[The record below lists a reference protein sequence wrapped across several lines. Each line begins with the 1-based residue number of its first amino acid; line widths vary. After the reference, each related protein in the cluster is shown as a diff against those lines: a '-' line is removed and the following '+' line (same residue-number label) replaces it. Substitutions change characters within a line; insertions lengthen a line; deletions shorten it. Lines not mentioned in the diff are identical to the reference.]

1 MTSSIKTTAFSLAK
15 RTELRSDDS
24 YDVKIV
30 NQECIAVVCDGVG
43 SAIGG
48 GEASL
53 KAVSHI
59 VNSFKTRPISWTI
72 DKSILSFIQTANTLL
87 YNTSMAKYERA
98 EMLTTLAMVVVV
110 GDRLYGANIGDSAIF
125 LCRNNELVQLSND
138 HNMQEVG
145 FTHVLT
151 KALGLEN
158 NIEPYFFENF
168 VQPGDKILLCSDGL
182 TNLLSKD
189 EILKNI
195 SFGANF
201 LVKLAS
207 EKTNHLLPDDTTA
220 VVLEINEIDEIVKLK
235 QQNLPVPQILQSSEI
250 IDGYLLKKPLSFNN
264 RTWLCEKD
272 NEEFILKFPLYDEDD
287 QERLTDY
294 FVKEAWNA
302 RRLKAGFFPKAY
314 IPIDRTYR
322 YYVMEKVD
330 GITLKEHIKK
340 RKLGIED
347 TIKLAGTLLKMGQY
361 LVKYD
366 LVHGDIKPEN
376 IIVSSRNG
384 KMNFTIVDFGSIT
397 EIFSIDSKAGTPS
410 YLAPERFSGE
420 SISECTEIFAIGI
433 VLYEALSGKFP
444 YGEIEPFQ
452 NPTFYQA
459 KRPKDRN
466 NNIPSWLDSVIS
478 RSISVDLDKR
488 YKNYSHML
496 YELENSDKVETY
508 YGTDTPLFEMI
519 PPKVAQYGFALMIII
534 NVILVFKIYS

>member
-1 MTSSIKTTAFSLAK
+1 MASSIKTTAFSLAK
-15 RTELRSDDS
+15 GTELRSDDS
-24 YDVKIV
+24 YEVKIV
-30 NQECIAVVCDGVG
+30 NGECIAVVCDGVG

-59 VNSFKTRPISWTI
+59 VKSFKNRPISWAI
-72 DKSILSFIQTANTLL
+72 DKSILSFIETINTLL
-87 YNTSMAKYERA
+87 YNTSIAKYERA
-98 EMLTTLAMVVVV
+98 EMLTTLAMVVVI
-110 GDRLYGANIGDSAIF
+110 GDRLYGANIGDSSI
-125 LCRNNELVQLSND
+125 LICRDNKLNKLSND
-138 HNMQEVG
+138 HNMKEKE

-151 KALGLEN
+151 KALGLEKEV
-158 NIEPYFFENF
+158 EPYFFENF
-168 VQPGDKILLCSDGL
+168 VQPNDKILICSDGL
-182 TNLLSKD
+182 TNILDSD

-207 EKTNHLLPDDTTA
+207 EKVNHILPDDTTA
-220 VVLEINEIDEIVKLK
+220 IVLEINEIDEIIKLK
-235 QQNLPVPQILQSSEI
+235 QQNLTIPKTLQKDNL
-250 IDGYLLKKPLSFNN
+250 IDGYLLQKSLSEND

-272 NEEFILKFPLYDEDD
+272 HKEVILKFPLYNEDD
-287 QERLTDY
+287 QERLTDC

-302 RRLKAGFFPKAY
+302 RRLKAGFLPKAY
-314 IPIDRTYR
+314 IPVNRTYR
-322 YYVMEKVD
+322 YYLMEKID
-330 GITLKEHIKK
+330 GITLKEHISK

-347 TIKLAGTLLKMGQY
+347 AIKLGQTLLKMGQY
-361 LVKYD
+361 LMKYD

-376 IIVSSRNG
+376 IIVSQRNG

-410 YLAPERFSGE
+410 YLAPERFIGSGINE
-420 SISECTEIFAIGI
+420 GSEIFSIGV

-452 NPTFYQA
+452 NPTFFQA
-459 KRPKDRN
+459 KRVKSRN
-466 NNIPSWLDSVIS
+466 NNISSWLDSVIS
-478 RSISVDLDKR
+478 RSISVDENKR

-508 YGTDTPLFEMI
+508 YGTDTPLLEMI
-519 PPKVAQYGFALMIII
+519 PPKVAQYGFVLMMMINII
-534 NVILVFKIYS
+534 LLFKIFQ

>member
-15 RTELRSDDS
+15 GSELRSDDS

-30 NQECIAVVCDGVG
+30 NGECIALVCDGVG

-59 VNSFKTRPISWTI
+59 INSFKTRPISWKI
-72 DKSILSFIQTANTLL
+72 DKSILSFIQTANSLL
-87 YNTSMAKYERA
+87 YNTSIAKYERA
-98 EMLTTLAMVVVV
+98 EMLTTLAMVVII
-110 GDRLYGANIGDSAIF
+110 GDRLYGANVGDSAIF
-125 LCRNNELVQLSND
+125 LCRENKLYKLSND
-138 HNMQEVG
+138 HNMKEEN

-151 KALGLEN
+151 KVVGLEKD
-158 NIEPYFFENF
+158 IEPYLFENF
-168 VQPGDKILLCSDGL
+168 VQPNDKILICSDGL
-182 TNLLSKD
+182 TTILDEN
-189 EILKNI
+189 EILENI

-207 EKTNHLLPDDTTA
+207 EKMNHILPDDTTA
-220 VVLEINEIDEIVKLK
+220 IVLEINEIDEIVKLK
-235 QQNLPVPQILQSSEI
+235 QQNLTIPETLQKDDVV
-250 IDGYLLKKPLSFNN
+250 DGYLLKKSLSGND

-272 NEEFILKFPLYDEDD
+272 NEEVILKFPLFDENS
-287 QERLTDY
+287 QERFTDS
-294 FVKEAWNA
+294 FIKEAWNA
-302 RRLKAGFFPKAY
+302 KRLKAGFFPKAY
-314 IPIDRTYR
+314 IPIERTYR
-322 YYVMEKVD
+322 YYVMEKID
-330 GITLKEHIKK
+330 GITLKEHINK

-347 TIKLAGTLLKMGQY
+347 TIKLGQTLLKMGQY
-361 LVKYD
+361 LMKYD

-376 IIVSSRNG
+376 IIVSQRNG

-410 YLAPERFSGE
+410 YLAPERFTGT
-420 SISECTEIFAIGI
+420 SINEGAEIFSIGV

-452 NPTFYQA
+452 NPTFYQT
-459 KRPKDRN
+459 KRIKNRN

-478 RSISVDLDKR
+478 RSISVDENKR

-508 YGTDTPLFEMI
+508 YGTDTPLLEMI
-519 PPKVAQYGFALMIII
+519 PPKVAQYGFVLMMMINII
-534 NVILVFKIYS
+534 LLFKIFQ